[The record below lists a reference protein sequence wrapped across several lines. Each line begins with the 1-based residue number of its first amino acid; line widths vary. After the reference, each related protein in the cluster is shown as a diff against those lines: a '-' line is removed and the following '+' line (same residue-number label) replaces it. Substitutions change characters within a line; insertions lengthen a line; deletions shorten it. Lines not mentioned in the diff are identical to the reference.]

1 MTSDPDAPRSERIPR
16 RTLVIQGAVLLA
28 VIAILLVGI
37 SPAPYVV
44 ERPGPVYD
52 TLGTTEVD
60 GEEVPVIEI
69 DGAPSYPTDG
79 RLDLL
84 TVYIDGSR
92 ENPIDW
98 FTVLGTAFTPTRAL
112 LPIDAVFPEGE
123 TDEES
128 DERSAIAM
136 QSSQQSATAAALRQ
150 LNIEYDSVV
159 TVLLVSE
166 GAPADGVLQVDD
178 DILAIDGEPI
188 TDDAQLRAIVAGAGV
203 GTQLE
208 LLIRRDGAERTVTL
222 TTEARSASDA
232 TPIVGIVPGVRF
244 DFPFEVAIHL
254 QKVGGPSAG
263 MMFALGIYDTLTP
276 GALTGGQHI
285 AGTGTIDPEGQ
296 VGAIGG
302 VRQKMFGARDAGA
315 AWFLVPQANCPQVL
329 GDVPDGLRV
338 VAVSTLADAVDAVR
352 EIGSGSTGENLPVCR

>member
-1 MTSDPDAPRSERIPR
+1 MTPDPGAPRSERVSR
-16 RTLVIQGAVLLA
+16 RTLIVQGAVLLA
-28 VIAILLVGI
+28 VVAALLLGI

-52 TLGTTEVD
+52 TLGTVEVD

-92 ENPIDW
+92 ERPIDW
-98 FTVLGTAFTPTRAL
+98 FTVIGTAFTPTREL

-123 TDEES
+123 TDEQS
-128 DERSAIAM
+128 SERSAVAM
-136 QSSQQSATAAALRQ
+136 QNSQQSATAAALRQ
-150 LNIEYDSVV
+150 LDIAYDSVV

-166 GAPADGVLQVDD
+166 GAPADGVLEVDD
-178 DILAIDGEPI
+178 DILAIDGTPV
-188 TDDAQLRAIVAGAGV
+188 TDDAQLREIVAGSGL
-203 GTQLE
+203 GTELE
-208 LLIRRDGAERTVTL
+208 LRIRRGGSERTVTV
-222 TTEARSASDA
+222 TTEARSASDP

-244 DFPFEVAIHL
+244 DFPFEVDIHL

-276 GALTGGQHI
+276 GALTGGEHI
-285 AGTGTIDPEGQ
+285 AGTGTIDPEGR

-315 AWFLVPQANCPQVL
+315 EWFLVPQANCGQL
-329 GDVPDGLRV
+329 GEAPGGLRV
-338 VAVSTLADAVDAVR
+338 VAVSTLAEAVDAVR
-352 EIGSGSTGENLPVCR
+352 EIGAGGAGESLPGCG